1 MLYPF
6 ELEVEAT
13 LQSDLHVAGVG
24 RTVAL
29 IDRCIERDA
38 RGRALIPATSFK
50 GRTRAHYERLL
61 RALGDDLNDCKPP
74 NPATMC
80 NDPANLC
87 RVCQLFGSPMQQ
99 GRIEFTDL
107 VPDTTPDTNTEP
119 TTRIG
124 VGINRKL
131 NTAEDKRLFFYEA
144 APAQP
149 NCFRGQIRG
158 WATETEIA
166 LLLGALKLITHF
178 GGQKA
183 RGLGRAEVKPT
194 ALYIRKNGAWAAV
207 DPAQMLTRLQEVR
220 R

>member
-13 LQSDLHVAGVG
+13 LRSDLHVAGVG
-24 RTVAL
+24 RTVVL

-38 RGRALIPATSFK
+38 QGRALIPATSFK

-61 RALGDDLNDCKPP
+61 SALGYDLKGCKPP
-74 NPATMC
+74 APATMC
-80 NDPANLC
+80 NDPADLC
-87 RVCQLFGSPMQQ
+87 PVCQLFGSPMQQ

-107 VPDTTPDTNTEP
+107 VPNTSTEP

-124 VGINRKL
+124 IGVNRKL
-131 NTAEDKRLFFYEA
+131 NTVAEGRLFFYEA

-149 NCFRGQIRG
+149 NRFRGQIRG
-158 WATETEIA
+158 WATEQEIA

-194 ALYIRKNGAWAAV
+194 ALHIRKNGAWETVNPSQLLA
-207 DPAQMLTRLQEVR
+207 TLQEVR
-220 R
+220 P

>member
-13 LQSDLHVAGVG
+13 LRSDLHVAGVG
-24 RTVAL
+24 RTVVL

-38 RGRALIPATSFK
+38 QGRALIPATSFK

-61 RALGDDLNDCKPP
+61 RALGDDLKGCKPP

-80 NDPANLC
+80 NDPADLC
-87 RVCQLFGSPMQQ
+87 PVCQLFGSPMQQ

-107 VPDTTPDTNTEP
+107 VPAERTEP

-124 VGINRKL
+124 IGVNRKL
-131 NTAEDKRLFFYEA
+131 NTVAEGRLFFYEA
-144 APAQP
+144 TPAQA
-149 NCFRGQIRG
+149 NRFQGQIRG
-158 WATETEIA
+158 WATEQEIA

-194 ALYIRKNGAWAAV
+194 ALHIRRNGVWEAV
-207 DPAQMLTRLQEVR
+207 NPSQLLATLQEVR
-220 R
+220 P

>member
-13 LQSDLHVAGVG
+13 LRSDLHVAGVG
-24 RTVAL
+24 RTAAL

-38 RGRALIPATSFK
+38 QGRALIPATSFK

-61 RALGDDLNDCKPP
+61 RALGYDLKGCKPP

-80 NDPANLC
+80 NDPADLC
-87 RVCQLFGSPMQQ
+87 PVCQLFGSPMQQ
-99 GRIEFTDL
+99 GRVEFTDL
-107 VPDTTPDTNTEP
+107 APAERTEP

-124 VGINRKL
+124 IGVNRKL
-131 NTAEDKRLFFYEA
+131 NTVAEGRLFFYEA

-149 NCFRGQIRG
+149 NRFRGQIRG
-158 WATETEIA
+158 WATEQEIA

-194 ALYIRKNGAWAAV
+194 ALHIRRNGAWAAV
-207 DPAQMLTRLQEVR
+207 DAAQMLTHLQEVR